1 MPMDIIMLLK
11 EKGDDLKLEL
21 LTGCFYL
28 GRIIAVPNIHRPCLA
43 FAGFFEHFSYGQ
55 I

>member
-1 MPMDIIMLLK
+1 MLMDIIMLLK

-28 GRIIAVPNIHRPCLA
+28 GGIITVSNIRPLNN
-43 FAGFFEHFSYGQ
+43 
-55 I
+55 